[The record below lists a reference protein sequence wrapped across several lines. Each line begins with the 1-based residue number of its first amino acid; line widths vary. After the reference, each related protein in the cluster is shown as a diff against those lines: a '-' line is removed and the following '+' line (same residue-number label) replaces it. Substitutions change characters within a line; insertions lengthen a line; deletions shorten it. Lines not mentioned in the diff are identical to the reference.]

1 MKWFVAVSG
10 NIGSGKST
18 VTTLLSERLGWR
30 PYYEVVDENPY
41 LADFYANM
49 RHWSFHLQ
57 VFFLSKR
64 FQHHQEIVRAPGS
77 VIQDRTIYEDAE
89 IFARNLYLQGL
100 MDERD
105 FRNYY
110 ELFNT
115 MLPFLKPPDL
125 ILYLGA
131 SVPVLMDRIR
141 HRARDYEQQIPDAYL
156 AQLND
161 RYREWIDNFTL
172 CPVLTVDADRLDLA
186 RLDALVEEMRM
197 RLPSLFPLS
206 ERPEPLPPV
215 GSGAS

>member
-41 LADFYANM
+41 LADFYADM

-115 MLPFLKPPDL
+115 MVPFLKPPDL

-172 CPVLTVDADRLDLA
+172 CPVLTVDADRLDLT
-186 RLDALVEEMRM
+186 RLDELVEEMRM

-206 ERPEPLPPV
+206 ER
-215 GSGAS
+215 

>member
-18 VTTLLSERLGWR
+18 VTTLLSDRLGWK

-41 LADFYANM
+41 LPDFYGNM
-49 RHWSFHLQ
+49 PRWSFHLQ

-64 FQHHQEIVRAPGS
+64 FQHHQEIVGAQQS

-105 FRNYY
+105 FRSYY

-115 MLPFLKPPDL
+115 MMGFLRPPDL
-125 ILYLGA
+125 VLYLSA
-131 SVPVLMDRIR
+131 SVPTLLERIR
-141 HRARDYEQQIPDAYL
+141 LRARGYEQQIPEGYL

-161 RYREWIDNFTL
+161 RYAEWIDNFTL

-186 RLDALVEEMRM
+186 NLDALIEQMRI
-197 RLPSLFPLS
+197 RLPSVFPLA
-206 ERPEPLPPV
+206 EH
-215 GSGAS
+215 

>member
-1 MKWFVAVSG
+1 VKWFVAVSG

-131 SVPVLMDRIR
+131 SVPILMDRIR

-172 CPVLTVDADRLDLA
+172 CPVLTVDADRLDLT
-186 RLDALVEEMRM
+186 RLDELVEEMRM

>member
-18 VTTLLSERLGWR
+18 ITTLLSEKLGWK

-49 RHWSFHLQ
+49 PRWSFHLQ

-64 FQHHQEIVRAPGS
+64 FQHHQEIVAAPGS

-105 FRNYY
+105 FRNYH

-115 MLPFLKPPDL
+115 MIQFLKPPDL
-125 ILYLGA
+125 IIYLEA
-131 SVPVLMDRIR
+131 SVPTLLDRIR
-141 HRARDYEQQIPDAYL
+141 RRARDFEQRIPSDYL
-156 AQLND
+156 AQLNE
-161 RYREWIDNFTL
+161 RYAEWTERFVL
-172 CPVLTVDADRLDLA
+172 CPILTIDADRLDLGS
-186 RLDALVEEMRM
+186 LDALVVEMQA

-206 ERPEPLPPV
+206 ER
-215 GSGAS
+215 

>member
-18 VTTLLSERLGWR
+18 ITTLLSEKLGWK

-49 RHWSFHLQ
+49 PRWSFHLQ

-64 FQHHQEIVRAPGS
+64 FQHHQEIVAAPGS

-105 FRNYY
+105 FRNYH

-115 MLPFLKPPDL
+115 MIQFLKPPDL
-125 ILYLGA
+125 IIYLEA
-131 SVPVLMDRIR
+131 SVPTLLDRIR
-141 HRARDYEQQIPDAYL
+141 RRARDFEQRIPSDYL
-156 AQLND
+156 AQLNE
-161 RYREWIDNFTL
+161 RYAEWTERFAL
-172 CPVLTVDADRLDLA
+172 CPILTIDADRLDLGS
-186 RLDALVEEMRM
+186 LDALVAEMQA

-206 ERPEPLPPV
+206 ER
-215 GSGAS
+215 

>member
-18 VTTLLSERLGWR
+18 ITTLLSERLGWK
-30 PYYEVVDENPY
+30 PYYEIVDENPY
-41 LADFYANM
+41 LPDFYGDM
-49 RHWSFHLQ
+49 PRWSFHLQ

-64 FQHHQEIVRAPGS
+64 FQHHQEIVQAQHS

-115 MLPFLKPPDL
+115 MLRFLHPPDL
-125 ILYLGA
+125 IIYLKATVPTLMNSMSTSPA
-131 SVPVLMDRIR
+131 SSDSMP
-141 HRARDYEQQIPDAYL
+141 
-156 AQLND
+156 
-161 RYREWIDNFTL
+161 
-172 CPVLTVDADRLDLA
+172 
-186 RLDALVEEMRM
+186 
-197 RLPSLFPLS
+197 
-206 ERPEPLPPV
+206 
-215 GSGAS
+215 

>member
-18 VTTLLSERLGWR
+18 ITTLLSEKLGWK

-41 LADFYANM
+41 LPDFYADM
-49 RHWSFHLQ
+49 PRWSFHLQ

-64 FQHHQEIVRAPGS
+64 FQHHQEIVRAPHS

-105 FRNYY
+105 FRNYH

-115 MLPFLKPPDL
+115 MLQFLHPPDL
-125 ILYLGA
+125 IIYLKA
-131 SVPVLMDRIR
+131 SVPTLLERIR
-141 HRARDYEQQIPDAYL
+141 RRARDFEQRIPADYL
-156 AQLND
+156 TQLNE
-161 RYREWIDNFTL
+161 RYAEWAERFTQ
-172 CPVLTVDADRLDLA
+172 CPILTVDADRLVLGNLDDLIA
-186 RLDALVEEMRM
+186 DMQA
-197 RLPSLFPLS
+197 RLPSLFPLM
-206 ERPEPLPPV
+206 ER
-215 GSGAS
+215 

>member
-18 VTTLLSERLGWR
+18 VTTLLSDKLGWK

-41 LADFYANM
+41 LPDFYGNM
-49 RHWSFHLQ
+49 PRWSFHLQ

-64 FQHHQEIVRAPGS
+64 FQHQQEIIRASGS

-105 FRNYY
+105 FRSYY

-115 MLPFLKPPDL
+115 MMQFLKPPDL
-125 ILYLGA
+125 ILYLSA
-131 SVPVLMDRIR
+131 AVPTLVDRIR
-141 HRARDYEQQIPDAYL
+141 RRARDYEQQIPEAYL
-156 AQLND
+156 TQLND
-161 RYREWIDNFTL
+161 RYAEWIDNFTL
-172 CPVLTVDADRLDLA
+172 CPVLTVDANRLDLA
-186 RLDALVEEMRM
+186 NLDALVGEMQS
-197 RLPSLFPLS
+197 RLPSLFPLA
-206 ERPEPLPPV
+206 ER
-215 GSGAS
+215 

>member
-18 VTTLLSERLGWR
+18 VTTLLSERLGWK

-41 LADFYANM
+41 LPDFYANM
-49 RHWSFHLQ
+49 HTWSFHLQ

-100 MDERD
+100 MEERD

-115 MLPFLKPPDL
+115 MMQFLKPPDL
-125 ILYLGA
+125 ILYLQA

-141 HRARDYEQQIPDAYL
+141 NRARDYEQQIPKAYL
-156 AQLND
+156 TQLND
-161 RYREWIDNFTL
+161 RYREWIDKFTL
-172 CPVLTVDADRLDLA
+172 CPVLTVDADRLDLSH
-186 RLDALVEEMRM
+186 LDVLIEDMRS

-215 GSGAS
+215 GYGAS

>member
-18 VTTLLSERLGWR
+18 VTTLLSEKLGWK

-41 LADFYANM
+41 LPDFYANM
-49 RHWSFHLQ
+49 PRWSFHLQ

-64 FQHHQEIVRAPGS
+64 FQHHQQIARSPAS

-115 MLPFLKPPDL
+115 MLQFLRPPDL
-125 ILYLGA
+125 ILYLQA
-131 SVPVLMDRIR
+131 PVQILLERIHR
-141 HRARDYEQQIPDAYL
+141 RARDFEQRIPPTYL
-156 AQLND
+156 QQLNE
-161 RYREWIDNFTL
+161 RYAEWVERFRL
-172 CPVLTVDADRLDLA
+172 CPILTVDTECLDLA
-186 RLDALVEEMRM
+186 HLDSLVAEMQA
-197 RLPSLFPLS
+197 RLPSLFPLN
-206 ERPEPLPPV
+206 ER
-215 GSGAS
+215 

>member
-18 VTTLLSERLGWR
+18 ITTLLSEKLGWK
-30 PYYEVVDENPY
+30 PYYEIVDENPY
-41 LADFYANM
+41 LPDFYADM
-49 RHWSFHLQ
+49 PRWSFHLQ

-64 FQHHQEIVRAPGS
+64 FQHHQQITGAPGS

-115 MLPFLKPPDL
+115 MMQFLRPPDL
-125 ILYLGA
+125 IVYLKA
-131 SVPVLMDRIR
+131 SVPMLLERIR
-141 HRARDYEQQIPDAYL
+141 RRAREYEQGIPAAYL
-156 AQLND
+156 GQLNE
-161 RYREWIDNFTL
+161 RYAEWIEQFSL
-172 CPVLTVDADRLDLA
+172 CPILTVDADTLDLNRLDDLI
-186 RLDALVEEMRM
+186 EEMRAAM
-197 RLPSLFPLS
+197 PSLFPL
-206 ERPEPLPPV
+206 R
-215 GSGAS
+215 GR